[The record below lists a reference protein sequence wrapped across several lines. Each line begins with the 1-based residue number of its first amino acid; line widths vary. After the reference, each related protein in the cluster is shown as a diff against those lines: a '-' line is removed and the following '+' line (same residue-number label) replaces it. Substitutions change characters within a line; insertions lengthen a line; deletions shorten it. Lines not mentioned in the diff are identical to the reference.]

1 MISNSCALAW
11 QGDLPTIPSG
21 NRIVSWAF
29 GQPVVEHHHPVAQ
42 LLLHPPCHLGQLVFD
57 TELAPPVPVNKKG
70 KTKDQE
76 QADKTYLIVG
86 PQNSIDLAIMPPIV
100 TALTLNNYSK
110 LGHCPVKLGN
120 SSWTTPYRLV
130 IIVVIGLD

>member
-86 PQNSIDLAIMPPIV
+86 PQNSIDLAIMPPI
-100 TALTLNNYSK
+100 ALSRPSRSTTTQ
-110 LGHCPVKLGN
+110 
-120 SSWTTPYRLV
+120 SWATVL
-130 IIVVIGLD
+130 